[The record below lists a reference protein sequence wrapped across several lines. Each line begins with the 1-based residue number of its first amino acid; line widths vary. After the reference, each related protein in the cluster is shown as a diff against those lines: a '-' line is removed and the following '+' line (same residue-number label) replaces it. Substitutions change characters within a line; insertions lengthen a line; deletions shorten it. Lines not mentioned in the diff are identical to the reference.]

1 METYEKEIYQFLTQ
15 KDNYRQ
21 MLKVLEH
28 QDMIWENLIIEFWDL
43 VIEKLEKL
51 NEENSTKW
59 EIKADEEYFDPWSSL
74 NMIKKE
80 WPEYRDNG
88 FPAICVAWES
98 LSNDLHYGIWIRKE
112 FWDNPELRNIIA
124 SMQKEKGNKGKSTWI
139 LFYGQGYNFSRMEDL
154 VHILPDNRDDLAT
167 EFATMLFDLAAEM
180 EGRLDEI
187 IERIKA

>member
-1 METYEKEIYQFLTQ
+1 METYEKEIYRFLTQ
-15 KDNYRQ
+15 RENYQQ

-80 WPEYRDNG
+80 W
-88 FPAICVAWES
+88 
-98 LSNDLHYGIWIRKE
+98 
-112 FWDNPELRNIIA
+112 
-124 SMQKEKGNKGKSTWI
+124 
-139 LFYGQGYNFSRMEDL
+139 
-154 VHILPDNRDDLAT
+154 
-167 EFATMLFDLAAEM
+167 
-180 EGRLDEI
+180 
-187 IERIKA
+187 